1 MQYWQLE
8 PKPAVIIRRP
18 TTHIELG
25 ESILVE
31 GSQNKSPPKS
41 AILESGGASVS
52 GSKKSEKKGVGSRL
66 ASMKHSGSS
75 QLQSRAI
82 DISARVRDF
91 NSKSAIDAVLDAP
104 VRFKREWQKSGAIGA
119 ITRFP
124 LATVVFFL
132 MLTAFFVSHSGFFD
146 LYFTQFDDDL
156 DETDLNVNGDLE
168 VYLPDNS
175 EVGKLLQLVEEDW
188 STNVMVVYI
197 ELTDENYNIT
207 DQRILQE
214 ISYVENVL
222 NPCISAFTCANPNG
236 SEDDP
241 IVYDDVI
248 YLLSISTVLKEVN
261 SSAPRIRE
269 AFVTELGQ
277 LGCGVGIN
285 DCPSAQAAE
294 TLNDALAFSD
304 AQLGGTY
311 EIPSQQTIDLVI
323 NEMYEDDGTPTPGL
337 DKLARDISCGG
348 PGCIFDGKEDVPDG
362 TLDRAIMAIAVSDTI
377 AAKDIILQTE
387 SDLYNIS
394 ITPRPCLFDANGQA
408 VGEELCIWGEPT
420 EEQAAEGVKSLG
432 LSMTLTGPVPITNAV
447 TERTFDMFWNIFPVA
462 VVLVAMGLFVFH
474 CDVLQTG
481 LTGIRP
487 LQGLKV
493 VIISGLPTLCA
504 VFWTLGIIGWINYE
518 VTMTV
523 IIVGPILLALG
534 VSYGLHITNRYAE
547 EAGTK
552 KEKMRGALSSTGKAV
567 FLSAVT
573 TVIGFVS
580 LIFTPMAPIQTV
592 GIALSG
598 GIVVVYI
605 LTMFMV
611 PNLTLL
617 LDLRKPKHPPLKLF
631 VHIVEVPMKYNRGV
645 IALFAIL
652 ILISAT
658 YGQSN
663 VKENIDMLKMA
674 PDDEDSVIAMIK
686 YSNDFNSGQLGM
698 VLVQANLTGETS
710 IEVSQQDPAE
720 NLRQIEILE
729 SELNK
734 VPDTSAVSIVFLM
747 KSSGIAPTVE
757 CIGCSE
763 FVQAIPCPPQ
773 SDEGCEAVK
782 DTASV
787 LLDNSVSGGASFW
800 DLLTSPDD
808 YGLPASRQS
817 EVFLLNVFY
826 SSITDETRG
835 IFISEDFDRSLILVD
850 MPYLP
855 VADTISSVEQVDK
868 LTATFT
874 GTEPS
879 DYATDLT
886 GVAPTTIEVNELI
899 VGSQWTSLGFAVI
912 LTLITLAI
920 VFKDIKYS
928 IWTTS
933 PVIATVALQW
943 LVMWKMDVDLS
954 LVTVMIGSILVGVGV
969 DFSIHISNRIRE
981 LGGGLDAIRTAAIGT
996 GMSLFEA
1003 AVVTTLGM
1011 LTAYQI
1017 PIPAIAPFITVI
1029 LILLWVAAASALILL
1044 PAIFVTLEKAG
1055 MGAVGGRS
1063 AMAKRLGLGQKKKLD
1078 VDVLDAALLD
1088 DVIDAW

>member
-1 MQYWQLE
+1 M
-8 PKPAVIIRRP
+8 KR
-18 TTHIELG
+18 
-25 ESILVE
+25 S
-31 GSQNKSPPKS
+31 
-41 AILESGGASVS
+41 GASRIQS
-52 GSKKSEKKGVGSRL
+52 G
-66 ASMKHSGSS
+66 
-75 QLQSRAI
+75 AI
-82 DISARVRDF
+82 DLSARVQDF
-91 NSKSAIDAVLDAP
+91 NSKNAIDAVLDAP
-104 VRFKREWQKSGAIGA
+104 VRFRREWEKTGAIGA

-124 LATVVFFL
+124 LATVVLFL
-132 MLTAFFVSHSGFFD
+132 LMTLFFVTHSGFFD
-146 LYFTQFDDDL
+146 LYLTQFDDDR

-168 VYLPDNS
+168 VYLPEGS
-175 EVGKLLQLVEEDW
+175 EVGELLKLVEEDW

-197 ELTDENYNIT
+197 ELNDGNYNIT

-214 ISYVENVL
+214 ISYVENTL
-222 NPCISAFTCANPNG
+222 NPCISSFVCANPNG
-236 SEDDP
+236 SSDTLE
-241 IVYDDVI
+241 DDVI

-269 AFVTELGQ
+269 AFVTEIGQ
-277 LGCGVGIN
+277 LGCGFGQE

-294 TLNDALAFSD
+294 TLNELLALTDVQF
-304 AQLGGTY
+304 GGGY
-311 EIPSQQTIDLVI
+311 EIPSQNTIDLVI
-323 NEMYEDDGTPTPGL
+323 NEMYEDDGSPTPGL
-337 DKLARDISCGG
+337 DKLARDLSCG
-348 PGCIFDGKEDVPDG
+348 PAGCNFEGQRDVPDG
-362 TLDRAIMAIAVSDTI
+362 TLDRAIMAIAVSDGI
-377 AAKDIILQTE
+377 SAKDIIYQTE
-387 SDLYNIS
+387 MDLGKIS
-394 ITPRPCLFDANGQA
+394 QMERPCLFGADGQP
-408 VGEELCIWGEPT
+408 VVEEGLCIWGELS
-420 EEQAAEGVKSLG
+420 EEQEERGVKSLG
-432 LSMTLTGPVPITNAV
+432 LTMTLTGPVPITNAV
-447 TERTFDMFWNIFPVA
+447 TERTFDMFWDIFPIA
-462 VVLVAMGLFVFH
+462 VILVAIGLFVFH
-474 CDVLQTG
+474 CDILQTG

-504 VFWTLGIIGWINYE
+504 VFWTLGIIGWLNYE

-547 EAGTK
+547 ETGSKT
-552 KEKMRGALSSTGKAV
+552 EKMRGALSSTGKAV

-573 TVIGFVS
+573 TVIGFIS
-580 LIFTPMAPIQTV
+580 LVFTPMAPIQTV

-631 VHIVEVPMKYNRGV
+631 VNIVEVPMKYNRAV
-645 IALFAIL
+645 IALFGIL

-658 YGQSN
+658 YGQAN

-674 PDDEDSVIAMIK
+674 PDDEDSVKAMIK
-686 YSNDFNSGQLGM
+686 YSDEFNSGQLGM
-698 VLVQANLTGETS
+698 VLVQANLTGDTS

-720 NLRQIEILE
+720 NLRQIDTLE
-729 SELNK
+729 GLLND

-747 KSSGIAPTVE
+747 KSSGIAPTVA
-757 CIGCSE
+757 CAGCSE
-763 FVQAIPCPPQ
+763 LVQSMPLLPQ
-773 SDEGCEAVK
+773 DIK
-782 DTASV
+782 DTAAV
-787 LLDNSVSGGASFW
+787 LLDTSVSGGASFW
-800 DLLTSPDD
+800 DLLTSPDA

-835 IFISEDFDRSLILVD
+835 IFISENFDRSLILVD
-850 MPYLP
+850 MPYIA
-855 VADTISSVEQVDK
+855 VADTISSVEEIND
-868 LTATFT
+868 LTGTFS
-874 GTEPS
+874 GTEPG

-943 LVMWKMDVDLS
+943 LVMWRMDVDLS

-1055 MGAVGGRS
+1055 LGAVSGRS
-1063 AMAKRLGLGQKKKLD
+1063 GMVKRLGLGQKKQLD

>member
-1 MQYWQLE
+1 
-8 PKPAVIIRRP
+8 
-18 TTHIELG
+18 
-25 ESILVE
+25 LVKD
-31 GSQNKSPPKS
+31 SQKKSAPKS
-41 AILESGGASVS
+41 VIVESNSTS
-52 GSKKSEKKGVGSRL
+52 NDSEKKGGSSRFG
-66 ASMKHSGSS
+66 SMKRSSASRIQSGAVD
-75 QLQSRAI
+75 L
-82 DISARVRDF
+82 SARVQDF
-91 NSKSAIDAVLDAP
+91 NSKNAIDAVLDAP
-104 VRFKREWQKSGAIGA
+104 VRFRREWEKTGAIGA

-124 LATVVFFL
+124 LATVVLFL
-132 MLTAFFVSHSGFFD
+132 LMTLFFVTHSGFFD
-146 LYFTQFDDDL
+146 LYLTQFDDDR

-175 EVGKLLQLVEEDW
+175 EVGELLKLVEEDW
-188 STNVMVVYI
+188 STNVMVVYV
-197 ELTDENYNIT
+197 ELNDGNYNIT

-214 ISYVENVL
+214 ISYVENTL
-222 NPCISAFTCANPNG
+222 NPCISSFVCANPNG
-236 SEDDP
+236 SSGILE
-241 IVYDDVI
+241 DDVI

-277 LGCGVGIN
+277 LGCGFGQE

-294 TLNDALAFSD
+294 SFNDV
-304 AQLGGTY
+304 LGLTDDQFGGGY
-311 EIPSQQTIDLVI
+311 EIPSQNTIDLVI
-323 NEMYEDDGTPTPGL
+323 NEMYEDDGSPTPGL
-337 DKLARDISCGG
+337 DKLARDISCGT
-348 PGCIFDGKEDVPDG
+348 PGCVFQGQQDVPDG
-362 TLDRAIMAIAVSDTI
+362 TLDRAIMAIAVSDGI
-377 AAKDIILQTE
+377 SAKDIISQTE
-387 SDLYNIS
+387 MNLEKIS
-394 ITPRPCLFDANGQA
+394 QMERPCEFGADGQA
-408 VGEELCIWGEPT
+408 VVAEGLCIWGELS
-420 EEQAAEGVKSLG
+420 EEQEERGVKSLG

-447 TERTFDMFWNIFPVA
+447 TERTFDMFWDIFPIA
-462 VVLVAMGLFVFH
+462 VVLVAIGLFVFH
-474 CDVLQTG
+474 CDILQTG

-504 VFWTLGIIGWINYE
+504 VFWTLGIIGWLNYE

-547 EAGTK
+547 ETGSKA
-552 KEKMRGALSSTGKAV
+552 EKMRGALSSTGKAV

-573 TVIGFVS
+573 TVIGFIS
-580 LIFTPMAPIQTV
+580 LVFTPMAPIQTV

-631 VHIVEVPMKYNRGV
+631 VNIVEVPMKYNRAV
-645 IALFAIL
+645 IAVFGIL
-652 ILISAT
+652 ILVSAT
-658 YGQSN
+658 YGQAN
-663 VKENIDMLKMA
+663 VKENIDMLEMA
-674 PDDEDSVIAMIK
+674 PDDEDSVTAMKK

-698 VLVQANLTGETS
+698 VLVQANLTGDTS

-720 NLRQIEILE
+720 NLRQIDTLE
-729 SELNK
+729 GLLND
-734 VPDTSAVSIVFLM
+734 VDDTSAVSIVFLM
-747 KSSGIAPTVE
+747 KSSGIAPTVA
-757 CIGCSE
+757 CTGCSE
-763 FVQAIPCPPQ
+763 LVQTMPLLPQ
-773 SDEGCEAVK
+773 DIK
-782 DTASV
+782 DTAAV
-787 LLDNSVSGGASFW
+787 LLDSSVSGGASFW
-800 DLLTSPDD
+800 DLLTSPDA

-835 IFISEDFDRSLILVD
+835 IFISENFDRSLILVD

-855 VADTISSVEQVDK
+855 VADTISSVEEIDD
-868 LTATFT
+868 LTATFS
-874 GTEPS
+874 GTEPG

-943 LVMWKMDVDLS
+943 LVMWRMDVDLS

-981 LGGGLDAIRTAAIGT
+981 LGGGLDAIRAAAIGT

-1003 AVVTTLGM
+1003 AIVTTLGM
-1011 LTAYQI
+1011 LTAYNI

-1055 MGAVGGRS
+1055 LGAVDGRS
-1063 AMAKRLGLGQKKKLD
+1063 GMVKRLGLGKKKQLD

>member
-1 MQYWQLE
+1 M
-8 PKPAVIIRRP
+8 KR
-18 TTHIELG
+18 
-25 ESILVE
+25 S
-31 GSQNKSPPKS
+31 
-41 AILESGGASVS
+41 GASRIQS
-52 GSKKSEKKGVGSRL
+52 G
-66 ASMKHSGSS
+66 
-75 QLQSRAI
+75 AI
-82 DISARVRDF
+82 DLSARVQDF
-91 NSKSAIDAVLDAP
+91 NSKNAIDAVLDAP
-104 VRFKREWQKSGAIGA
+104 VRFRREWEKTGAIGA

-124 LATVVFFL
+124 LATVVLFL
-132 MLTAFFVSHSGFFD
+132 LMTLFFVTHSGFFD
-146 LYFTQFDDDL
+146 LYLTQFDDDR

-168 VYLPDNS
+168 VYLPEGS
-175 EVGKLLQLVEEDW
+175 EVGELLKLVEEDW

-197 ELTDENYNIT
+197 ELNDGNYNIT

-214 ISYVENVL
+214 ISYVENTL
-222 NPCISAFTCANPNG
+222 NPCISSFVCANPNG
-236 SEDDP
+236 SSDTLE
-241 IVYDDVI
+241 DDVI

-269 AFVTELGQ
+269 AFVTEIGQ
-277 LGCGVGIN
+277 LGCGFGQE

-294 TLNDALAFSD
+294 TLNELLALTDVQF
-304 AQLGGTY
+304 GGGY
-311 EIPSQQTIDLVI
+311 EIPSQNTIDLVI
-323 NEMYEDDGTPTPGL
+323 NEMYEDDGSPTPGL
-337 DKLARDISCGG
+337 DKLARDLSCG
-348 PGCIFDGKEDVPDG
+348 PAGCNFEGQRDVPDG
-362 TLDRAIMAIAVSDTI
+362 TLDRAIMAIAVSDGI
-377 AAKDIILQTE
+377 SAKDIIYQTE
-387 SDLYNIS
+387 MDLGKIS
-394 ITPRPCLFDANGQA
+394 QMERPCLFGADGQP
-408 VGEELCIWGEPT
+408 VVEEGLCIWGELS
-420 EEQAAEGVKSLG
+420 EEQEERGVKSLG
-432 LSMTLTGPVPITNAV
+432 LTMTLTGPVPITNAV
-447 TERTFDMFWNIFPVA
+447 TERTFDMFWDIFPIA
-462 VVLVAMGLFVFH
+462 VILVAIGLFVFH
-474 CDVLQTG
+474 CDILQTG

-504 VFWTLGIIGWINYE
+504 VFWTLGIIGWLNYE

-547 EAGTK
+547 ETGSKT
-552 KEKMRGALSSTGKAV
+552 EKMRGALSSTGKAV

-573 TVIGFVS
+573 TVIGFIS
-580 LIFTPMAPIQTV
+580 LVFTPMAPIQTV

-631 VHIVEVPMKYNRGV
+631 VNIVEVPMKYNRAV
-645 IALFAIL
+645 IALFGIL

-658 YGQSN
+658 YGQAN

-674 PDDEDSVIAMIK
+674 PDDEDSVKAMIK
-686 YSNDFNSGQLGM
+686 YSDEFNSGQLGM
-698 VLVQANLTGETS
+698 VLVQANLTGDTS

-720 NLRQIEILE
+720 NLRQIDTLE
-729 SELNK
+729 GLLND

-747 KSSGIAPTVE
+747 KSSGIAPTVA
-757 CIGCSE
+757 CTGCSE
-763 FVQAIPCPPQ
+763 LVQSMPLLPQ
-773 SDEGCEAVK
+773 DIK
-782 DTASV
+782 DTAAV
-787 LLDNSVSGGASFW
+787 LLDTSVSGGASFW
-800 DLLTSPDD
+800 DLLTSPDA

-835 IFISEDFDRSLILVD
+835 IFISENFDRSLILVD
-850 MPYLP
+850 MPYIA
-855 VADTISSVEQVDK
+855 VADTISSVEEIND
-868 LTATFT
+868 LTGTFS
-874 GTEPS
+874 GTEPG

-943 LVMWKMDVDLS
+943 LVMWRMDVDLS

-1055 MGAVGGRS
+1055 LGAVSGRS
-1063 AMAKRLGLGQKKKLD
+1063 GMVKRLGLGQKKQLD